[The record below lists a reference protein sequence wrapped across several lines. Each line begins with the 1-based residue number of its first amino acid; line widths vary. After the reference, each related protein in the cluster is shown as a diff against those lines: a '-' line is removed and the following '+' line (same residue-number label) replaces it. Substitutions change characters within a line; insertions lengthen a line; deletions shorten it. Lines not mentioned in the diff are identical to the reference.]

1 MTWTDPCLRRCRTAS
16 GDLVVLGV
24 PQLDTYLEF
33 LAARSRPNTVLAV
46 AYDLKVFFTVVGKPP
61 ERVVAADVLGF
72 VTAQRAGAHVGGL
85 QLVGDVELV
94 PHVLA
99 RLVGVVV
106 LRVAG
111 PAVPGWQAHGP
122 TLW

>member
-61 ERVVAADVLGF
+61 ERVVAADVLGSSPLS
-72 VTAQRAGAHVGGL
+72 VPVPTSAGCSWWA
-85 QLVGDVELV
+85 
-94 PHVLA
+94 
-99 RLVGVVV
+99 
-106 LRVAG
+106 
-111 PAVPGWQAHGP
+111 
-122 TLW
+122 TLSLSRMSLLGS